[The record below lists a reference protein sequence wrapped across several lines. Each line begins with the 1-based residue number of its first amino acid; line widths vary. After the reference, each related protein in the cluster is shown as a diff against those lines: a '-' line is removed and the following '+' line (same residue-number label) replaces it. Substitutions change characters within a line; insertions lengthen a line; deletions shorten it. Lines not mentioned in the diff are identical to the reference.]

1 MRALRKVKIKWS
13 PDFAYAIGLLT
24 TDGSLSIDGRHM
36 NLTSKD
42 RGLIEIFKTCLGL
55 KNKIGRK
62 MRKRGGEKR
71 YFQLQFGDVYF
82 YRFLL
87 KLGLTPNKSKTLSE
101 IYIPKQYFFDF
112 LRGHFDGDVTFYSY
126 WDPRWKSS
134 FMFYTV
140 FLSASENHILW
151 IRDKMKSLVG
161 INGHLDMD
169 KKNKRRVYQ
178 LKYAKS
184 ESLVILSKM
193 YYNLNVICLKR
204 KRVKVE
210 KALKQNTH
218 NNARVLELEDRH
230 A

>member
-112 LRGHFDGDVTFYSY
+112 LRGHFDGDGTFYSY

-140 FLSASENHILW
+140 FTSASRSHILW
-151 IRDKMKSLVG
+151 LRRKIREQLS
-161 INGHLDMD
+161 INGHITKD
-169 KKNKRRVYQ
+169 KNKTLYQ
-178 LKYAKS
+178 LKYAKW
-184 ESLVILSKM
+184 ESLKLLEKLYVHSRVYLPRK
-193 YYNLNVICLKR
+193 YLKIT
-204 KRVKVE
+204 
-210 KALKQNTH
+210 KALAIIAKH
-218 NNARVLELEDRH
+218 I
-230 A
+230 